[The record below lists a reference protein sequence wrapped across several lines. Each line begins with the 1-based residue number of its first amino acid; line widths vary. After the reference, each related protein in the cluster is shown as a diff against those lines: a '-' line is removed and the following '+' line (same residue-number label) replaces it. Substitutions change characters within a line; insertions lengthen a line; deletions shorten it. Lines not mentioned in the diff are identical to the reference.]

1 MKDDI
6 IVKGIQTNNLKNIDI
21 CLKKNAINLIIGPS
35 GSGKSSLAYDT
46 VAQIGLHELSAM
58 YYDGVNEPEYK
69 VDSYTNMVVT
79 IPIKQNNNNNNVR
92 STVAT
97 YFSISPCLAK
107 IFSSIL
113 NMPYDYFVLNKSE
126 NICPICSGVGY
137 VKTLDSHKI
146 VDYNKTLEDVPIRC
160 WRKNKDFYSQILRLY
175 CEDRKIP
182 YSIKFRQLSEKQKR
196 DILFGTSDVKYK
208 IKYKITN
215 HYSTRTTQYYGP
227 MTDIPMLKT
236 FAPNADF
243 FSEQTCEKCS
253 GEKYE
258 IGHRKHTIC
267 GLSIGEILVLSF
279 KDLLGWI
286 EKVRAEYDCT
296 DIAFS
301 INQIEGFTKKALELR
316 LGYISLNRTIP
327 SLSGGELQRL
337 RLIQV
342 FSSQL
347 TDLLIVLDEPLAGL
361 SSKEKEIV
369 YKNILQLKKKHTLLI
384 VDHHELFVNDAT
396 QIIALGEAGGKKG
409 GAIIDANSYL
419 EKQKTVYSHEII
431 PASQIIRVNLKSN
444 VYNYI
449 GTDVTIAEGALNL
462 ISGSSG
468 VGKSTLLREYFPQF
482 FDDYLYINQKPMGGN
497 IRSTV
502 ATCLGISNN
511 ISQLFSKK
519 YKLDKTVFSNLS
531 TAEGMCPECS
541 GTGIITY
548 GSDSQSQIALT
559 CKECRGTGFD
569 KKLLKYPLEGKTI
582 QDIWLMTIDD
592 GVYYFRSVDNKICS
606 ILETA
611 QGLLL
616 GHLQIGEKTA
626 YLSGGE
632 NIRLKLMSALTAKN
646 PVIGIDE
653 LFKGLGNEEIY
664 MVIKALDKLVT
675 KKKTIIVVDHEEKA
689 FSYFANHIY
698 LINDSGTLITKDLVQ
713 SK

>member
-6 IVKGIQTNNLKNIDI
+6 IIKGIQTNNLKKIDI
-21 CLKKNAINLIIGPS
+21 CLKKNAINLVLGPS

-46 VAQIGLHELSAM
+46 VAQIGLHELGAM

-69 VDSYTNMVVT
+69 VDSYANMVVT
-79 IPIKQNNNNNNVR
+79 IPIKQTNNNNNVR
-92 STVAT
+92 STVGT

-126 NICPICSGVGY
+126 NICPVCSGVGY
-137 VKTLDSHKI
+137 TKALDPHKI
-146 VDYNKTLEDVPIRC
+146 IDYDKTLEEVPVRC
-160 WRKNKDFYSQILRLY
+160 WRKNKDFYSQILKLF
-175 CEDRKIP
+175 CEDRGIP
-182 YSIKFRQLSEKQKR
+182 SSKKFRQLSEKHR
-196 DILFGTSDVKYK
+196 SEILFGISDMKYK
-208 IKYKITN
+208 IKYKVTN

-227 MTDIPMLKT
+227 MTEIPMLKS

-243 FSEQTCEKCS
+243 FSERACEKCN

-258 IGHRKHTIC
+258 IGHRKHKLC

-279 KDLLGWI
+279 EDLLKWI
-286 EKVRAEYDCT
+286 EKVRKAYDCT
-296 DIAFS
+296 DIDFS
-301 INQIEGFTKKALELR
+301 INQIEAFAEKAIELR

-361 SSKEKEIV
+361 SSIEKEIV

-384 VDHHELFVNDAT
+384 VDHHELFVKDAS
-396 QIIALGEAGGKKG
+396 QIIALGEGGGKKG
-409 GAIIDANSYL
+409 GSIIDADAYI

-431 PASQIIRVNLKSN
+431 PARQSIRVKLKSD
-444 VYNYI
+444 VYKYRGI
-449 GTDVTIAEGALNL
+449 DVTIAEGALNL
-462 ISGSSG
+462 IYGASG

-482 FDDYLYINQKPMGGN
+482 FDDYLYINQKPMSGN

-502 ATCLGISNN
+502 ATSLGVANR
-511 ISQLFSKK
+511 ISQLFSRK
-519 YKLDKTVFSNLS
+519 YKLNKTVFSNLS
-531 TAEGMCPECS
+531 TAEGMCPACS

-559 CKECRGTGFD
+559 CKECKGTGFD
-569 KKLLKYPLEGKTI
+569 KKLLKYPLEGKTM
-582 QDIWLMTIDD
+582 QDIWLMTIDE
-592 GVYYFRSVDNKICS
+592 GVDYFRGVDSKIYS
-606 ILETA
+606 ILEAA

-632 NIRLKLMSALTAKN
+632 NIRIKLMSALAAKN

-653 LFKGLGNEEIY
+653 PFKGLGNEEIY
-664 MVIKALDKLVT
+664 MVIKALDELIAKN
-675 KKKTIIVVDHEEKA
+675 KTIVVVDHEEKA
-689 FSYFANHIY
+689 FAYFANHIY
-698 LINDSGTLITKDLVQ
+698 LINNSGVLTTDDSKH
-713 SK
+713 S